1 MADNASPF
9 RIYNQPPLIQL
20 AVSFFIVII
29 AGTLLFYLFIYTGS
43 LIFGTSLEK
52 MLQIPDKTGGAN
64 EYLILRYVQVS
75 QHFALFIIPS
85 LVIIYSM
92 KKGGESI
99 TGMQKLPDPIIILL
113 VIVLAMSIIPVT
125 TFTGI
130 LNSKMSLPGWFP
142 AIEEKMRTMEDTAS
156 KLTKLLITST
166 GLGSLIGN
174 IFIVAI
180 IPAFGEE
187 LLFRGVVQQLLCKI
201 FKSSHLGIWITALIF
216 STIHFQFF
224 GFIPRLILGLSFG
237 YLFFWTRN
245 LWVPI
250 LAHFINNVVPV
261 VIAYYS
267 GRKEFN
273 TDTSYTGGGKEI
285 VPFISL
291 IICGFIFFYIRK
303 EYLKKGREKSLRQ
316 ADKPI

>member
-1 MADNASPF
+1 
-9 RIYNQPPLIQL
+9 
-20 AVSFFIVII
+20 
-29 AGTLLFYLFIYTGS
+29 
-43 LIFGTSLEK
+43 
-52 MLQIPDKTGGAN
+52 
-64 EYLILRYVQVS
+64 
-75 QHFALFIIPS
+75 
-85 LVIIYSM
+85 M

-187 LLFRGVVQQLLCKI
+187 LLFRGVLQQLLCKI

-273 TDTSYTGGGKEI
+273 MDTNYTGEGKEI

-316 ADKPI
+316 EDKPI